1 MLSKYNWNLKIGLK
15 KQMGWLLQLS
25 FAWNKRSQAVSG
37 KSFTVT
43 EIKHRSLA
51 LKLWTYFHVHELTK
65 KN

>member
-25 FAWNKRSQAVSG
+25 FVKRSQAVSG

-43 EIKHRSLA
+43 EIKHRSLTS
-51 LKLWTYFHVHELTK
+51 KLWTYFHFHVHELTK